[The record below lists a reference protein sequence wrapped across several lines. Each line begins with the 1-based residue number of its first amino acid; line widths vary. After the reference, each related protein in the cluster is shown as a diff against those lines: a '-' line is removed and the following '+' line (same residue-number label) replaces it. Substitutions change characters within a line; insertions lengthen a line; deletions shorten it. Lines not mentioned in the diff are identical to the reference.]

1 MNLLYITWNFNP
13 SVIPNF
19 DVPRWYGLM
28 WLLGYLIG
36 LKLLERMFKHE
47 KVPMEW
53 ADKTFMYVLLGGIL
67 GARLGHCLFY
77 DWAYYSQNP
86 IEILYIWQGGLAS
99 HGGAIGI
106 IIAAYL
112 LSKKVTHKNILWILD
127 RIAVPTAF
135 AGGLIRLG
143 NLFNSEIV
151 GKETTSSIGFKFIRH
166 DIPPNYAMQITG
178 ENSVNKAYNTLTNN
192 PAFTDYIAEV
202 PVRYPSQLIE
212 AIAYFLIFILM
223 MYLYWKTNA
232 KDILGFLL
240 GTFFITIFGARF
252 FIEFLKIEQ
261 GGTDSNLGMFNM
273 GQILSIPLVIFGI
286 YLVLRNIKALKIK

>member
-13 SVIPNF
+13 SVIPNL

-47 KVPMEW
+47 KAPMEW

-261 GGTDSNLGMFNM
+261 GGTDSDLGMFNM